1 MRKSKEEIKNEL
13 EDAIINN
20 ERHENKELVKISE
33 VEETEDAAA
42 VIREFEEIIKSK
54 KKILSGQ
61 HTNKEK
67 FLKNSRKMQSLLMW

>member
-61 HTNKEK
+61 YTNKEK